1 MLRRRAAKIA
11 FALAILLVVGAAV
24 SLKYFAWLDSIAP
37 PVDSEGKISAV
48 LSAAG
53 FAPGEWGGDPRT
65 VNSVTGDCDLY
76 VMLPSYG
83 GDHRDFIQQISV
95 GYDLVF
101 YFGGKAFEAQPGL
114 ETRFHYYWTRF
125 LAALGLH
132 EERSLLLAVV
142 ANPVCQNVPLEALR
156 KLTE

>member
-1 MLRRRAAKIA
+1 MLRRRTAKLA
-11 FALAILLVVGAAV
+11 FALVILLVVGAAL
-24 SLKYFAWLDSIAP
+24 SLKYFAWLDSMAP
-37 PVDSEGKISAV
+37 PVDAEGKISEV
-48 LSAAG
+48 LVAAG

-65 VNSVTGDCDLY
+65 VSSVAGDCDLY

-83 GDHRDFIQQISV
+83 GDHQDFIQQTSV

-114 ETRFHYYWTRF
+114 QTRFHYYWIRF
-125 LAALGLH
+125 LAALGLS

-142 ANPVCQNVPLEALR
+142 ANPICQNVPLEQLR
-156 KLTE
+156 QLTE